1 MQYLIPAYAIEDDL
15 DDVKS
20 MTEAFDKEGEI
31 DYQFFKDAKEFF
43 HVFNENVWIVVIDY
57 NLPGMNGQQIL
68 DRVLQINPD
77 CHGIIISGV
86 ITPEMEVRLGLS
98 GAKDCIE
105 KKRGWEAKLAVAIK
119 RNIELVTPKIRK
131 RQEDKKALKEIKQLL
146 GK

>member
-31 DYQFFKDAKEFF
+31 DYHFFNNPKEFF
-43 HVFNENVWIVVIDY
+43 SVFNEDVYLVVVDY
-57 NLPGMNGQQIL
+57 NLPGMNGQEIL
-68 DRVLQINPD
+68 DKVLQINPD
-77 CHGIIISGV
+77 CHAIIISGV
-86 ITPEMEVRLGLS
+86 ITLEMATRLGLS

-105 KKRGWEAKLAVAIK
+105 KRKGWESRLATAIK
-119 RNIELVTPKIRK
+119 RNIELVTPKIHK
-131 RQEDKKALKEIKQLL
+131 REQDRKALREIKQLL